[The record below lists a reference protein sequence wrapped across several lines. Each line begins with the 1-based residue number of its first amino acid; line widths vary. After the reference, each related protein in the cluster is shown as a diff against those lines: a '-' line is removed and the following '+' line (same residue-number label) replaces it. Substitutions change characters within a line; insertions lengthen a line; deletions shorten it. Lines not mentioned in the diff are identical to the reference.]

1 MSIFGSSSYNSPYNL
16 NLKALPNLY
25 VAENVVRDIHF
36 KNMINNIKA
45 EFMEFVDVILGKC
58 TRRDYWHVD
67 DGSITLNPEVK
78 VSPLHSD
85 GSGTSADVYMSRA
98 DHSMYY
104 KEGYYIPLNLTNLA
118 LQNMRD
124 AEYVATYYCKFDTS
138 PLPVY
143 DVTNELS
150 YIKAAFRMPYDY
162 QYGKNFINDKSL
174 AKWFYNYRNVRTQDY
189 YGNDRQNGQGE
200 KLRHINVPKVRV
212 NTWKIP
218 IFTDGHYNSV
228 SFIRDL
234 DVQIDFM
241 PSPLSND
248 YFTKNMESS
257 YISVTGRGLVPGED
271 LEGQEFDASVG
282 VYHTINGQFIGV
294 HKTASPGDFTTAIK
308 RYVYSLNKRPNRHCR
323 YRVSAYGYAT
333 KPNFPGVE
341 ETFPARWVNVEKVY
355 DTEAEYP
362 MSFGYNHNGGDVGND
377 NLGILPEGISPDPED
392 LTNPM
397 DIAVDFEFV
406 QCKVD
411 ENFNPID
418 TYHIE
423 ERTPKTLFG
432 YLILR
437 AYSGIVGSTLQDGV
451 YDKEAIT
458 AEEPLANPYTSYD
471 VKTRPHD
478 IFFKVTLRTPKHQK
492 SVGGNF
498 YKIRR
503 RNETDPVEDMD
514 DGKKWGWLKDNKL
527 DPNKIKVEFND
538 IEKMQFLDS
547 RISFDN
553 NLEGAVYFAPTLS
566 QIKTNEIFKDTD
578 KTPGFI
584 RPSFMTSYEKSPD
597 LRWGEY
603 DFYRYRIR
611 DNGGYLRPPMD
622 DILDFMF
629 VANFANSIR
638 HNNNNALS
646 GHVNIGTM
654 YLECV
659 EYSKDNRL
667 QSMLGTLNVGG
678 KRLGGLMK

>member
-16 NLKALPNLY
+16 NLKTLPNLH
-25 VAENVVRDIHF
+25 VAENVVRDTHF
-36 KNMINNIKA
+36 KNMMNNIKA
-45 EFMEFVDVILGKC
+45 EFMEFVDVVLGNC
-58 TRRDYWHVD
+58 TGKYYWHVD
-67 DGSITLNPEVK
+67 DGSLILNPEVK

-85 GSGTSADVYMSRA
+85 GSGTFADVYMSRA

-104 KEGYYIPLNLTNLA
+104 AEGHHIPLNLTNLA

-150 YIKAAFRMPYDY
+150 YINYTLRMPY
-162 QYGKNFINDKSL
+162 QYGRRTFKEDKSL
-174 AKWFYNYRNVRTQDY
+174 AKWFYNYRNVPRWY
-189 YGNDRQNGQGE
+189 NDSDE
-200 KLRHINVPKVRV
+200 KEKAEVRHINVPKVRV

-271 LEGQEFDASVG
+271 LEGEEFDPSVG

-294 HKTASPGDFTTAIK
+294 HKTASPGDFTTAVK

-362 MSFGYNHNGGDVGND
+362 MSFGYNWHGSDTSND
-377 NLGILPEGISPDPED
+377 NLGILPEGIAPDPED

-418 TYHIE
+418 THHIE

-432 YLILR
+432 YLVLR

-451 YDKEAIT
+451 YDKDAIT

-478 IFFKVTLRTPKHQK
+478 VFFKVTLRTPKHQK

-503 RNETDPVEDMD
+503 RNETDAVEDMV

-527 DPNKIKVEFND
+527 DPNKIEVEFND
-538 IEKMQFLDS
+538 IERMQFLDS
-547 RISFDN
+547 HISFDS

-622 DILDFMF
+622 DILDFMYMVRF
-629 VANFANSIR
+629 SDRI
-638 HNNNNALS
+638 NAGVFS
-646 GHVNIGTM
+646 GYVNIGTM

-659 EYSKDNRL
+659 EYKNDNRL
-667 QSMLGTLNVGG
+667 QSMLNTINVGG
-678 KRLGGLMK
+678 KCLGGVMK

>member
-25 VAENVVRDIHF
+25 VVENVVRDTHF
-36 KNMINNIKA
+36 RIMMNNIKA
-45 EFMEFVDVILGKC
+45 EFMEFVDVVLGNL
-58 TRRDYWHVD
+58 RRDYWFVD
-67 DGSITLNPEVK
+67 DGSYILNSEVNT
-78 VSPLHSD
+78 SPLHSD
-85 GSGTSADVYMSRA
+85 KASSSSVSAYMSRA

-104 KEGYYIPLNLTNLA
+104 SEGYNIPLNLTNLA
-118 LQNMRD
+118 LQNMRE
-124 AEYVATYYCKFDTS
+124 AEYAATYYCKFDTS

-150 YIKAAFRMPYDY
+150 YIKNSFRVPYTY
-162 QYGKNFINDKSL
+162 QGQSFKDDKSL
-174 AKWFYNYRNVRTQDY
+174 AKWFYNYRNVSMSEY
-189 YGNDRQNGQGE
+189 YSNMNTNDQKE
-200 KLRHINVPKVRV
+200 KEVRHINVPKVRV

-228 SFIRDL
+228 AFIRDL

-241 PSPLSND
+241 PSPLSD
-248 YFTKNMESS
+248 TYFTKNMESS
-257 YISVTGRGLVPGED
+257 YISVTGRGLFVGED
-271 LEGQEFDASVG
+271 LEGQEFDSSVG

-333 KPNFPGVE
+333 KPNFPGIE
-341 ETFPARWVNVEKVY
+341 ETFPAEWVNVEKVY

-362 MSFGYNHNGGDVGND
+362 MSFGYNFRAGDPNND
-377 NLGILPEGISPDPED
+377 NLGILPEGIAPDPED

-418 TYHIE
+418 TYNIE
-423 ERTPKTLFG
+423 EKTPKTLFG
-432 YLILR
+432 YLVLR

-451 YDKEAIT
+451 YDKDAIT
-458 AEEPLANPYTSYD
+458 ATEPLKNPYTSYD

-478 IFFKVTLRTPKHQK
+478 VFFKVTLRTPKHQK

-503 RNETDPVEDMD
+503 RNETDIVEDVD

-527 DPNKIKVEFND
+527 RPNMIKMEYND

-547 RISFDN
+547 RISFDS

-603 DFYRYRIR
+603 DFYKYRIR

-622 DILDFMF
+622 DVLDFMYTA
-629 VANFANSIR
+629 V
-638 HNNNNALS
+638 LS
-646 GHVNIGTM
+646 NTSRAISGYVNIGTM

-659 EYSKDNRL
+659 EYNKDNRL
-667 QSMLGTLNVGG
+667 QSMLSTINVGG
-678 KRLGGLMK
+678 KCLGGVMK

>member
-25 VAENVVRDIHF
+25 TAGNVVRDIHF
-36 KNMINNIKA
+36 KNMIDNVKA
-45 EFMEFVDVILGKC
+45 EFMEFVDVVLGKC
-58 TRRDYWHVD
+58 ARRGYTWIVGDENAHAID
-67 DGSITLNPEVK
+67 NT
-78 VSPLHSD
+78 SPLHRD
-85 GSGTSADVYMSRA
+85 AQMNRFIDTFMSRA

-104 KEGYYIPLNLTNLA
+104 LEGYHIPLNLTNLA

-150 YIKAAFRMPYDY
+150 YLKNIIRMPYIY
-162 QYGKNFINDKSL
+162 SERHFKEDKSI
-174 AKWFYNYRNVRTQDY
+174 AKWFYNYPNESRWYSPDNDEQDK
-189 YGNDRQNGQGE
+189 
-200 KLRHINVPKVRV
+200 KLRHLNVPKVRV

-257 YISVTGRGLVPGED
+257 YISVTGRGLFPGED
-271 LEGQEFDASVG
+271 LEGQEFDPSVG

-294 HKTASPGDFTTAIK
+294 HKTASPGNFETAVK

-333 KPNFPGVE
+333 KPNFPGIE

-355 DTEAEYP
+355 DTEAEFP
-362 MSFGYNHNGGDVGND
+362 MSFGYNYCGSNASND
-377 NLGILPEGISPDPED
+377 NLGIVPEGIAPDPED

-418 TYHIE
+418 THHIE

-478 IFFKVTLRTPKHQK
+478 VFFKVTLRTPKHQK

-503 RNETDPVEDMD
+503 RNETDIVEDMD

-547 RISFDN
+547 RISFDS

-603 DFYRYRIR
+603 DFYRYRIK

-622 DILDFMF
+622 DILDFMYMVRF
-629 VANFANSIR
+629 SDMHRAGVF
-638 HNNNNALS
+638 S
-646 GHVNIGTM
+646 GYVNIGTM

-659 EYSKDNRL
+659 EYKNDNRL
-667 QSMLGTLNVGG
+667 QSMLNTINVGG
-678 KRLGGLMK
+678 KCLGGVMK

>member
-1 MSIFGSSSYNSPYNL
+1 MSIFGSSSYNSPYDL

-25 VAENVVRDIHF
+25 TAGNVVRDTHF
-36 KNMINNIKA
+36 KNMIDNVKA
-45 EFMEFVDVILGKC
+45 EFMEFVDVVLGTC
-58 TRRDYWHVD
+58 VRRGYTWIIGDENAHAID
-67 DGSITLNPEVK
+67 NT
-78 VSPLHSD
+78 SPLHRD
-85 GSGTSADVYMSRA
+85 GHMNRFIDIFMSRA
-98 DHSMYY
+98 DHSIYY
-104 KEGYYIPLNLTNLA
+104 KEGYHIPLNLTNLA
-118 LQNMRD
+118 LQNMRE

-150 YIKAAFRMPYDY
+150 YIKNSFRVPYTY
-162 QYGKNFINDKSL
+162 QGQSFKDDKSL
-174 AKWFYNYRNVRTQDY
+174 AKWFYNYRNVSMSEY
-189 YGNDRQNGQGE
+189 YGGQGE
-200 KLRHINVPKVRV
+200 SSEKEVRHINVPKVRV

-228 SFIRDL
+228 AFIRDL

-241 PSPLSND
+241 PSPLSD
-248 YFTKNMESS
+248 TYFTKNMESS
-257 YISVTGRGLVPGED
+257 YISVTGRGLVVGED
-271 LEGQEFDASVG
+271 LEGQEFDSSIG

-341 ETFPARWVNVEKVY
+341 ETFPAEWVNVEKVY

-362 MSFGYNHNGGDVGND
+362 MSFGYNFRGSDPNND
-377 NLGILPEGISPDPED
+377 NLGFLPEGISPDPED

-397 DIAVDFEFV
+397 DISVDFEFV

-418 TYHIE
+418 TYNIE
-423 ERTPKTLFG
+423 EKTPKTLFG
-432 YLILR
+432 YLILK
-437 AYSGIVGSTLQDGV
+437 AYSGVVGSTLQDGV

-458 AEEPLANPYTSYD
+458 AEEPLAKPYTSYD

-478 IFFKVTLRTPKHQK
+478 IFFRVTLRTPKHQK

-503 RNETDPVEDMD
+503 RNETDMVEDMD
-514 DGKKWGWLKDNKL
+514 DGKKWGWLKDNKPRP
-527 DPNKIKVEFND
+527 DMIKMEFSD
-538 IEKMQFLDS
+538 ITKMQFLDS
-547 RISFDN
+547 RIQFDS

-584 RPSFMTSYEKSPD
+584 RPTFMTSYEKSPD

-603 DFYRYRIR
+603 DFYKYRIR
-611 DNGGYLRPPMD
+611 DNGGYLRPPMED
-622 DILDFMF
+622 LLDFMYIAVF
-629 VANFANSIR
+629 SNRSEV
-638 HNNNNALS
+638 LS

-659 EYSKDNRL
+659 EYQKDNRL
-667 QSMLGTLNVGG
+667 QDMLRTINVGG
-678 KRLGGLMK
+678 KCLGGLIK

>member
-16 NLKALPNLY
+16 NLKALPNLH
-25 VAENVVRDIHF
+25 VAENVVRDTHF
-36 KNMINNIKA
+36 KNVMNNVKA
-45 EFMEFVDVILGKC
+45 EFMEFVDVVLGDC
-58 TRRDYWHVD
+58 TRKYYWHVD
-67 DGSITLNPEVK
+67 DGSLILNPEVE

-104 KEGYYIPLNLTNLA
+104 AEGHHIPLNLTNLA

-150 YIKAAFRMPYDY
+150 YINYTLRMPY
-162 QYGKNFINDKSL
+162 QYSGRTFKEDKSL
-174 AKWFYNYRNVRTQDY
+174 AKWFYNYRNVPRWY
-189 YGNDRQNGQGE
+189 NGSDE
-200 KLRHINVPKVRV
+200 KEKAEVRHINVPKVRV

-271 LEGQEFDASVG
+271 LEGQEFDPSVG

-294 HKTASPGDFTTAIK
+294 HKTASPGDFTTAVK

-362 MSFGYNHNGGDVGND
+362 MSFGYNRHGSDASNG
-377 NLGILPEGISPDPED
+377 NLGILPEGIAPDPED

-418 TYHIE
+418 THHIE

-432 YLILR
+432 FLVLR

-478 IFFKVTLRTPKHQK
+478 VFFKVTLRTPKHQK

-503 RNETDPVEDMD
+503 RSETDAVEDMD
-514 DGKKWGWLKDNKL
+514 DGMKWGWLKDNKL
-527 DPNKIKVEFND
+527 DPNKIEVDFND
-538 IEKMQFLDS
+538 IEKMSFLDNN
-547 RISFDN
+547 IQFDG

-622 DILDFMF
+622 DILDFMYMVRF
-629 VANFANSIR
+629 SDR
-638 HNNNNALS
+638 S
-646 GHVNIGTM
+646 GVFSGYVNIGTM

-659 EYSKDNRL
+659 EYKKDNRL
-667 QSMLGTLNVGG
+667 QSMLNTINVGG
-678 KRLGGLMK
+678 KCLGGVINNG

>member
-1 MSIFGSSSYNSPYNL
+1 MSIFGSSSYNSPYDL
-16 NLKALPNLY
+16 NLKTLPNLH

-36 KNMINNIKA
+36 KNMMNNVKA
-45 EFMEFVDVILGKC
+45 EFMEFVDVVLGKC
-58 TRRDYWHVD
+58 TRRDYWQVD
-67 DGSITLNPEVK
+67 DGSYILNPEVK

-85 GSGTSADVYMSRA
+85 KASSSSVSAYMSRA

-104 KEGYYIPLNLTNLA
+104 SEGYNIPLNLTNLA
-118 LQNMRD
+118 LQNMRE

-150 YIKAAFRMPYDY
+150 YIKNSFRVSYTY
-162 QYGKNFINDKSL
+162 QGQSFKDDKSL
-174 AKWFYNYRNVRTQDY
+174 AKWFYNYRNVTMSEY
-189 YGNDRQNGQGE
+189 YGGQGE
-200 KLRHINVPKVRV
+200 SSEKEVRHINVPKVRV

-228 SFIRDL
+228 AFIRDL

-241 PSPLSND
+241 PSPLSD
-248 YFTKNMESS
+248 TYFTKNVESS
-257 YISVTGRGLVPGED
+257 YISVTGRGLFVGED
-271 LEGQEFDASVG
+271 LEGQEFDSSVG
-282 VYHTINGQFIGV
+282 VYHTTNGQFIGV

-333 KPNFPGVE
+333 KPNFPGIE
-341 ETFPARWVNVEKVY
+341 ETFPAEWVNVEKVY

-362 MSFGYNHNGGDVGND
+362 MSFGYNFRGGDPNND
-377 NLGILPEGISPDPED
+377 NLGFLPEGIAPDPED

-418 TYHIE
+418 TYNIE
-423 ERTPKTLFG
+423 EKTPKTLFG

-478 IFFKVTLRTPKHQK
+478 IFFRVTLRTPKHQK

-503 RNETDPVEDMD
+503 RNETDIVEDVD
-514 DGKKWGWLKDNKL
+514 DGKKWGWLKDNKPRP
-527 DPNKIKVEFND
+527 DMIKMEYND

-547 RISFDN
+547 RISFDS

-603 DFYRYRIR
+603 DFYRYRIK
-611 DNGGYLRPPMD
+611 DNGGYLRPPMED
-622 DILDFMF
+622 VLDFMYTA
-629 VANFANSIR
+629 V
-638 HNNNNALS
+638 LS
-646 GHVNIGTM
+646 NTSQVISGYVNIGTM

-659 EYSKDNRL
+659 EYNKDNRL
-667 QSMLGTLNVGG
+667 QDMLRTINVGG
-678 KRLGGLMK
+678 KCLGGLMK

>member
-16 NLKALPNLY
+16 NLKALSNLH

-36 KNMINNIKA
+36 KNMMNNVKA
-45 EFMEFVDVILGKC
+45 EFMEFVDVVLGNC
-58 TRRDYWHVD
+58 GRRDYWHVD
-67 DGSITLNPEVK
+67 DGSFILNPEVK

-85 GSGTSADVYMSRA
+85 GGLSSYVGVFMSRA
-98 DHSMYY
+98 DHSIYY
-104 KEGYYIPLNLTNLA
+104 SEGYHIPLNLTNLA
-118 LQNMRD
+118 LQNMRE
-124 AEYVATYYCKFDTS
+124 AEYTATYYCKFDTS

-150 YIKAAFRMPYDY
+150 YIKNSFRVPYSY
-162 QYGKNFINDKSL
+162 QGQSFKDDKSL
-174 AKWFYNYRNVRTQDY
+174 AKWFYNYRNVSMSEY
-189 YGNDRQNGQGE
+189 YGGQGE
-200 KLRHINVPKVRV
+200 SSEKEVRHINVPKVRV

-228 SFIRDL
+228 AFIRDL

-241 PSPLSND
+241 PSPLSD
-248 YFTKNMESS
+248 TYFTKNMESS
-257 YISVTGRGLVPGED
+257 YISVTGRGLVVGED
-271 LEGQEFDASVG
+271 LEGQEFDSSVG

-341 ETFPARWVNVEKVY
+341 ETFPAEWVNVEKVY

-362 MSFGYNHNGGDVGND
+362 MSFGYNFRAGDPNND
-377 NLGILPEGISPDPED
+377 NLGILPEGIAPDPED

-418 TYHIE
+418 TYNIE
-423 ERTPKTLFG
+423 EKTPKTLFG
-432 YLILR
+432 YLILK
-437 AYSGIVGSTLQDGV
+437 AYSGVVGSTLQDGV

-478 IFFKVTLRTPKHQK
+478 IFFRVTLRTPKHQK

-503 RNETDPVEDMD
+503 RNETDIVEDMD
-514 DGKKWGWLKDNKL
+514 DAKKWGWLKNNKPRP
-527 DPNKIKVEFND
+527 DMIKMEFSD
-538 IEKMQFLDS
+538 ITKMQFLDS
-547 RISFDN
+547 RIQFDS

-584 RPSFMTSYEKSPD
+584 RPTFMTSYEKSPD

-603 DFYRYRIR
+603 DFYKYRIK

-622 DILDFMF
+622 DILDFMYTAVF
-629 VANFANSIR
+629 SNRSEV
-638 HNNNNALS
+638 LS

-659 EYSKDNRL
+659 EYQKDNRL
-667 QSMLGTLNVGG
+667 QDMLRTINVGG
-678 KRLGGLMK
+678 KCLGGIIK

>member
-25 VAENVVRDIHF
+25 VAENVVRDTHF
-36 KNMINNIKA
+36 KNMMNNVKA
-45 EFMEFVDVILGKC
+45 EFMEFVDVVLGKC

-67 DGSITLNPEVK
+67 DGSFILNPEVK
-78 VSPLHSD
+78 VSPLHHD
-85 GSGTSADVYMSRA
+85 GSGSSADVYMSRA

-104 KEGYYIPLNLTNLA
+104 LEGYHIPLNLTNLA

-150 YIKAAFRMPYDY
+150 YLKNIIRMPYIY
-162 QYGKNFINDKSL
+162 SGRHFKEDKSL
-174 AKWFYNYRNVRTQDY
+174 AKWFYNYPNESRWYSPDNDAQDK
-189 YGNDRQNGQGE
+189 
-200 KLRHINVPKVRV
+200 KLRHLNVPKVRV

-271 LEGQEFDASVG
+271 LEGQEFDPSVG

-294 HKTASPGDFTTAIK
+294 HKTASPGNFETAVK

-323 YRVSAYGYAT
+323 YRVSAYGYAS

-362 MSFGYNHNGGDVGND
+362 MSFGYNWHGSDASND
-377 NLGILPEGISPDPED
+377 NLGVLPEGIAPDPED

-418 TYHIE
+418 THHIE

-451 YDKEAIT
+451 YDKDAIT

-478 IFFKVTLRTPKHQK
+478 VFFKVTLRTPKHQK

-503 RNETDPVEDMD
+503 RNETDIVEDVD
-514 DGKKWGWLKDNKL
+514 DGKKWGWLKNNKL
-527 DPNKIKVEFND
+527 DPNKIEVEFND
-538 IEKMQFLDS
+538 IERMQFLDS
-547 RISFDN
+547 RISFDS

-603 DFYRYRIR
+603 DFYKYRIR

-622 DILDFMF
+622 DILDFMYMVRF
-629 VANFANSIR
+629 SDR
-638 HNNNNALS
+638 HHAGVFS
-646 GHVNIGTM
+646 GYVNIGTM

-659 EYSKDNRL
+659 EYKNDNRL
-667 QSMLGTLNVGG
+667 QSMLSTINVGG
-678 KRLGGLMK
+678 KCLGGVMK

>member
-16 NLKALPNLY
+16 NLKTLPNLY
-25 VAENVVRDIHF
+25 TAANVIRDTHF
-36 KNMINNIKA
+36 KNMMNNVKA
-45 EFMEFVDVILGKC
+45 EFMEFVDVVLGKC
-58 TRRDYWHVD
+58 WKPDYWLID
-67 DGSITLNPEVK
+67 YGNIIPEYNT
-78 VSPLHSD
+78 SPLHRD
-85 GSGTSADVYMSRA
+85 GGVSTSGKTYMSRA

-104 KEGYYIPLNLTNLA
+104 SEGYHIPLNLTNLA
-118 LQNMRD
+118 LQNMRE

-150 YIKAAFRMPYDY
+150 YIKAAFCTPYDY
-162 QYGKNFINDKSL
+162 QYGKNFKNDKSL
-174 AKWFYNYRNVRTQDY
+174 AKWFYNYRNESTQNY
-189 YGNDRQNGQGE
+189 YSNDRQNGQGE

-241 PSPLSND
+241 SSPLSND

-418 TYHIE
+418 THHIE

-451 YDKEAIT
+451 YDKDAIT

-478 IFFKVTLRTPKHQK
+478 VFFKVTLRTPKHQK

-503 RNETDPVEDMD
+503 RNETDVVEDVD
-514 DGKKWGWLKDNKL
+514 DSKKWGWLKNNKL

-547 RISFDN
+547 RISFDS

-584 RPSFMTSYEKSPD
+584 RPSFMASYEKSPD

-638 HNNNNALS
+638 RNNNNALS

-667 QSMLGTLNVGG
+667 QSMLGTLNIGG

>member
-16 NLKALPNLY
+16 NLKALSNLH

-36 KNMINNIKA
+36 QNMMNNVKA
-45 EFMEFVDVILGKC
+45 EFMEFVDVVLGNL
-58 TRRDYWHVD
+58 RRDYWFVD
-67 DGSITLNPEVK
+67 DGSYILNPEVK

-85 GSGTSADVYMSRA
+85 KASSSSVSAYMSRA

-104 KEGYYIPLNLTNLA
+104 SEGYHIPLNLTNLA
-118 LQNMRD
+118 LQNMRE
-124 AEYVATYYCKFDTS
+124 AEYTATYYCKFDTS

-150 YIKAAFRMPYDY
+150 YIKNSFRMPYGY
-162 QYGKNFINDKSL
+162 QGQSFKDDKSL
-174 AKWFYNYRNVRTQDY
+174 AKWFYNYSNVSMSEY
-189 YGNDRQNGQGE
+189 YSNMNTNDQKE
-200 KLRHINVPKVRV
+200 KEVRHINVPKVRV

-228 SFIRDL
+228 AFIRDL
-234 DVQIDFM
+234 DIQIDFM
-241 PSPLSND
+241 PSPLSD
-248 YFTKNMESS
+248 IYFTKNMESS
-257 YISVTGRGLVPGED
+257 YISVTGRGLFVGED
-271 LEGQEFDASVG
+271 LEGQEFDSSVG

-333 KPNFPGVE
+333 KPNFPGIE
-341 ETFPARWVNVEKVY
+341 ETFPAEWVNVEKVY

-362 MSFGYNHNGGDVGND
+362 MSFGYNFRAGNPNND
-377 NLGILPEGISPDPED
+377 NLGILPEGIAPDPED

-418 TYHIE
+418 TYNIE
-423 ERTPKTLFG
+423 EKTPKTLFG
-432 YLILR
+432 YLVLR

-451 YDKEAIT
+451 YDKDAIT
-458 AEEPLANPYTSYD
+458 ATEPLKNPYTSYD

-478 IFFKVTLRTPKHQK
+478 VFFKVTLRTPKHQK

-503 RNETDPVEDMD
+503 RNETDIVEDVD
-514 DGKKWGWLKDNKL
+514 DGKKWGWLKDNKPR
-527 DPNKIKVEFND
+527 PNMIKMEYND
-538 IEKMQFLDS
+538 IERMQFLDS
-547 RISFDN
+547 RISFDS

-603 DFYRYRIR
+603 DFYKYRIR

-622 DILDFMF
+622 DVLDFMYTA
-629 VANFANSIR
+629 V
-638 HNNNNALS
+638 LS
-646 GHVNIGTM
+646 NTSQVISGYVNIGTM

-659 EYSKDNRL
+659 EYNKDNRL
-667 QSMLGTLNVGG
+667 QSMLSTINVGG
-678 KRLGGLMK
+678 KCLGGVMK